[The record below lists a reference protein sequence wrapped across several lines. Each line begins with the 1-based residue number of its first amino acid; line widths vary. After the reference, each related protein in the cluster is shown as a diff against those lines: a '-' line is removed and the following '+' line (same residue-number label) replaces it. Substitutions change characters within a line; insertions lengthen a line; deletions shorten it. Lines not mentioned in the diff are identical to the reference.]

1 MALGG
6 RRPVG
11 HDHTSSGAVVDHT
24 SSGAVVMD
32 NMLVGIDG
40 SPDSRAALRWAA
52 TVARARGLPLHAL
65 WSWEYPSD
73 AVVSVGPLELGD
85 PEEVTRAVEA
95 EMRAVVEAELGEAAA
110 DVTLQV
116 GRGPAAAAL
125 LRAARNGTVMIVV
138 GSRGLG
144 GFKGLLLGSVSRQL
158 CEHAPCPVT
167 VLRRGAVTQ
176 LERLNRIVVGID
188 GSEESLRALRA
199 GQDLATR
206 VGAELIVANVVV
218 PGPTAEYPVMVPEL
232 DEAAAREQV
241 EQWCRTLAADRPL
254 PEIEMRAGD
263 ARNELL
269 QVVRDRSADL
279 LVVGSRGH
287 GPVGRL
293 LLGSVATWLVGH
305 SDVPVTVVP
314 DRR

>member
-1 MALGG
+1 
-6 RRPVG
+6 
-11 HDHTSSGAVVDHT
+11 
-24 SSGAVVMD
+24 MD

-65 WSWEYPSD
+65 WAWQYPSD
-73 AVVSVGPLELGD
+73 AVVSVGPLELAGPD
-85 PEEVTRAVEA
+85 EIARAVEA
-95 EMRAVVEAELGEAAA
+95 ELRAVVEEELGEAAA

-125 LRAARNGTVMIVV
+125 LTAARQGTVMIVV

-176 LERLNRIVVGID
+176 LDQLNRIVIGVD
-188 GSEESLRALRA
+188 GSKDSLRALRA
-199 GQDLATR
+199 GHELATR
-206 VGAELIVANVVV
+206 TGSEMIVVNVIV
-218 PGPTAEYPVMVPEL
+218 PGPTLDQGGPLPVPDE
-232 DEAAAREQV
+232 EAAYAEVQG
-241 EQWCRTLAADRPL
+241 WCATLGDALTL
-254 PEIEMRAGD
+254 PTIEVRAGD
-263 ARNELL
+263 ARTELL

-279 LVVGSRGH
+279 LLVGSRGL

-293 LLGSVATWLVGH
+293 LLGSVATWLVGN

-314 DRR
+314 HRR

>member
-1 MALGG
+1 MA
-6 RRPVG
+6 
-11 HDHTSSGAVVDHT
+11 
-24 SSGAVVMD
+24 MD

-65 WSWEYPSD
+65 WAWQYPSEG
-73 AVVSVGPLELGD
+73 VISVGPLHLGD
-85 PEEVTRAVEA
+85 PDEVEPAVEA
-95 EMRAVVEAELGEAAA
+95 ELRAVVASELGEAAA

-125 LRAARNGTVMIVV
+125 LRAARHGTVMIVV

-144 GFKGLLLGSVSRQL
+144 GFQGLLLGSVSRQL

-188 GSEESLRALRA
+188 GSEDSLRALRA

-206 VGAELIVANVVV
+206 VGAELIVVNVVV
-218 PGPTAEYPVMVPEL
+218 PGPTAEGHALVPAL
-232 DEAAAREQV
+232 DETAAHAQV
-241 EQWCRTLAADRPL
+241 ERWCRTLGADRPL
-254 PEIEMRAGD
+254 PAIEMRAGD
-263 ARNELL
+263 ARTELL
-269 QVVRDRSADL
+269 GVVRDRSADL
-279 LVVGSRGH
+279 LVVGSRGL

-314 DRR
+314 HRR